1 MTRSE
6 RKGVQ
11 AKAMTC
17 AGRRTE
23 NEGTCKPFTIQGLRR
38 AKAFLSAVDRTAD
51 WKFQRIQGG
60 LTMATPVSALSLLG
74 TSAPDQ
80 QIAPTA
86 NANTAV
92 SAPPPAT
99 TAANDEDTV
108 TVSSIGQQATEL
120 PTYLQVQQMS
130 DAGETD
136 QEIATAL
143 GISLQA
149 VEAYFQTLIPAP
161 SATDTNA

>member
-1 MTRSE
+1 
-6 RKGVQ
+6 
-11 AKAMTC
+11 
-17 AGRRTE
+17 
-23 NEGTCKPFTIQGLRR
+23 
-38 AKAFLSAVDRTAD
+38 
-51 WKFQRIQGG
+51 
-60 LTMATPVSALSLLG
+60 MATTVSALSLLG

-80 QIAPTA
+80 QNAPTA

-92 SAPPPAT
+92 LAPPPAT